1 MCVRLIDVQMDSV
14 RYTYVFGHPIYEPAT
29 SNQHLFSPK
38 FPLFILALSA
48 CLLVISIRR
57 KNFKIFSQSG
67 NAHILLLQ
75 NSAASCRVNS
85 YFFSLRLYFRDKS
98 SRKVGK
104 KTPNPACASNSRRLL
119 FAKKKGFFSSNI
131 LLNFKK

>member
-1 MCVRLIDVQMDSV
+1 MSGMTKISSDHITFHMFLLLVLHTQTPRNSVCVRLIDVQMDSV
-14 RYTYVFGHPIYEPAT
+14 RYTCVFGHPIYEPAT

-57 KNFKIFSQSG
+57 KNFKIFSQKRLG

-85 YFFSLRLYFRDKS
+85 YFFFVTS
-98 SRKVGK
+98 
-104 KTPNPACASNSRRLL
+104 
-119 FAKKKGFFSSNI
+119 I
-131 LLNFKK
+131 LS